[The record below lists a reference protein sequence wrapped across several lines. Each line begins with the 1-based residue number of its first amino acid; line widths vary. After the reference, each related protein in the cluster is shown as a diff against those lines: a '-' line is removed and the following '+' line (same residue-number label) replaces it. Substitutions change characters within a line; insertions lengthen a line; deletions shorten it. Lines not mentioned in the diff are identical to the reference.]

1 MVSFDI
7 SNKCYEMYKLES
19 QILKTSLYLP
29 FQLIFEQMVKKK
41 KSSLE
46 SYESSKSLYLEII
59 ILQYTL
65 SIVSFYL
72 FTCYIILLLRTI
84 SFGFEPI

>member
-19 QILKTSLYLP
+19 QILKNSLYLP

>member
-19 QILKTSLYLP
+19 QILKNSLYLP

-41 KSSLE
+41 K
-46 SYESSKSLYLEII
+46 II
-59 ILQYTL
+59 TGKL
-65 SIVSFYL
+65 
-72 FTCYIILLLRTI
+72 
-84 SFGFEPI
+84 